1 MFRVREILV
10 LEVHADIRYHKER
23 LNLNISKVSPVRHP
37 DTKPIQNMFSGI

>member
-10 LEVHADIRYHKER
+10 LEVHADHKER